1 MAVRSPAM
9 ASAPGQ
15 VPSGRVF
22 PQAVGLGGHGP
33 DGSFSQ
39 VEGPVQFG
47 NAVQVYPGSILR
59 AETDGA
65 IHVGHQGVVQAG
77 VVIHSLSA
85 GRVLG
90 DDAQSYGVWV
100 GDRTVLTHK
109 VVVQGPA
116 YIGAD
121 CFIGFRSTI
130 FNARIGEGCVVMMH
144 TLIQDVAIPA
154 GKYVPSGMV
163 ITSQVQ
169 AEQLPDVQPAQLA
182 IAQDVMGRA
191 SAAAH
196 VPQCSIT
203 QSASD
208 SSTSDYSTTEPTR
221 EGNGFKT
228 MQSQRLSPD
237 IVQQVRTL
245 LAQGLRIGTEHADV
259 RRYRSGVWQTC
270 SPIQSTREADVF
282 SALEACLAEHAGEY
296 VRLFGITPQKHRVAT
311 TTIQRGDGKPVEVA
325 AGASVPVRPSS
336 GGSGFASSGQRSG
349 SRQGAGRLDP
359 AVVQQVR
366 SFLNQGM
373 RIGTEHAG
381 GRRYRSGVWQT
392 CAPIQ
397 STQEGQVLSALE
409 ACLADHAG
417 EYVRM
422 FGIDSHKHRVGTTTI
437 QRGDGQPVEVTP
449 MGAPSGGSSYSGS
462 VPSGGL
468 SQEAV
473 NQVRSHLSQGHRI
486 GAEHADSRRYRSGV
500 WQSCPP
506 IESTQLSQVV
516 NTINQCM
523 AANAGEYVRI
533 YGIDPKAKR
542 RVSAMTVQKPG
553 QPSSGSA
560 SRSPGSAPRASQ
572 NGHSPSQNGHRNG
585 SSSGPLSPD
594 LVQQVNQLVNQGY
607 RISTEFADSRRY
619 RSGAWQTGPT
629 LGGSRS
635 SEVLSA
641 LESQLAAHSGEYV
654 RLVGV
659 DPRAKRRVLEATIQR
674 P

>member
-1 MAVRSPAM
+1 MAVRSPAKV
-9 ASAPGQ
+9 SAPGS
-15 VPSGRVF
+15 VSSGRIF
-22 PQAVGLGGHGP
+22 SQSVGLGGQGS

-47 NAVQVYPGSILR
+47 HDVQVYPGSILR
-59 AETDGA
+59 AETDGV
-65 IHVGHQGVVQAG
+65 IHVGHQSVVQAG

-90 DDAQSYGVWV
+90 DDAQPYGVWV

-121 CFIGFRSTI
+121 CFIGFRSTL

-144 TLIQDVAIPA
+144 ALIQDVAVPA

-163 ITSQVQ
+163 ITSQIQ

-191 SAAAH
+191 SSAAH

-203 QSASD
+203 QSASNA
-208 SSTSDYSTTEPTR
+208 STANYSTTEPTR

-270 SPIQSTREADVF
+270 SPIQSMREADVF

-325 AGASVPVRPSS
+325 AGATVPARPSS
-336 GGSGFASSGQRSG
+336 GGAASYGQRASSGS
-349 SRQGAGRLDP
+349 GRLDP

-381 GRRYRSGVWQT
+381 GRHYRSGVWKT

-422 FGIDSHKHRVGTTTI
+422 FGINASKHRVGTTTI

-449 MGAPSGGSSYSGS
+449 LGAPSGGGSSSSYSGS

-468 SQEAV
+468 SSEALA
-473 NQVRSHLSQGHRI
+473 QVRSHLSQGYRI

-500 WQSCPP
+500 WQACPP
-506 IESTQLSQVV
+506 IESTQLAQVV

-533 YGIDPKAKR
+533 YGIDPRAKR

-553 QPSSGSA
+553 QPASA
-560 SRSPGSAPRASQ
+560 SPSPGGATRASQ
-572 NGHSPSQNGHRNG
+572 NGYSPSQNGHRNG
-585 SSSGPLSPD
+585 SSGGPLSPD

-619 RSGAWQTGPT
+619 RSGAWQTGPA
-629 LGGSRS
+629 LQGSRS

-641 LESQLAAHSGEYV
+641 LESQLAAHRGEYV
-654 RLVGV
+654 RLIGV